1 MLQNADVFTSTHFS
15 HPEHRG
21 SKLLRNVEETYY
33 TVYEYRRPPF
43 KDISY
48 DIYIY
53 ICIYIY
59 IPVHC
64 AVTDVLMQCT
74 IDFILINSATTNL
87 RDV

>member
-21 SKLLRNVEETYY
+21 SKLLRNVEKTYY
-33 TVYEYRRPPF
+33 TVYEYRRQPF

-48 DIYIY
+48 GIGT
-53 ICIYIY
+53 
-59 IPVHC
+59 PVHC
-64 AVTDVLMQCT
+64 AVADVLMQST
-74 IDFILINSATTNL
+74 IDFILINSGTTNL